1 MRETLPLY
9 SSLLVKIHLSFHV
22 CLDKYLTPK
31 SSPNIETYKDIN
43 AITMHHGVQEMT
55 KTKQAKKEGLK
66 KHKQLKREKKQK
78 TKERKK
84 VSLPK
89 KRKKR

>member
-1 MRETLPLY
+1 M
-9 SSLLVKIHLSFHV
+9 LSITV
-22 CLDKYLTPK
+22 CLDKCLTPK
-31 SSPNIETYKDIN
+31 SSPNIETFKDIN
-43 AITMHHGVQEMT
+43 AITVHHGVPEMT

-78 TKERKK
+78 TKERKN